1 MIKHPRTELNQ
12 NFLHA
17 LSDVAGEAKHAR
29 ALFSNIYH
37 YIIKLIKKKKDSSL
51 GFSSFNLK
59 MIVINQSA
67 LFLFLFSLL
76 LMSEKNERD
85 R

>member
-29 ALFSNIYH
+29 ALFSNIYN
-37 YIIKLIKKKKDSSL
+37 YIIKLIKKKKKKDSSQGL
-51 GFSSFNLK
+51 SSFNL
-59 MIVINQSA
+59 NS
-67 LFLFLFSLL
+67 FSFYSL

>member
-12 NFLHA
+12 NLLHA

-29 ALFSNIYH
+29 ALFSNTYN
-37 YIIKLIKKKKDSSL
+37 YIIKLIFFKKKNSSL

-67 LFLFLFSLL
+67 LFLFLFSLDVRK
-76 LMSEKNERD
+76 E
-85 R
+85 

>member
-37 YIIKLIKKKKDSSL
+37 YIIKLIKKKKTL
-51 GFSSFNLK
+51 
-59 MIVINQSA
+59 V
-67 LFLFLFSLL
+67 
-76 LMSEKNERD
+76 
-85 R
+85 

>member
-29 ALFSNIYH
+29 ALFSNIYN
-37 YIIKLIKKKKDSSL
+37 YIIKLIKKKKKDSSL
-51 GFSSFNLK
+51 GLSSFNL
-59 MIVINQSA
+59 NS
-67 LFLFLFSLL
+67 FSFYSL

>member
-29 ALFSNIYH
+29 ALFSNIYN
-37 YIIKLIKKKKDSSL
+37 YIIKLIKKKRKKDSSL
-51 GFSSFNLK
+51 GLSSFNL
-59 MIVINQSA
+59 NS
-67 LFLFLFSLL
+67 FSFYSL